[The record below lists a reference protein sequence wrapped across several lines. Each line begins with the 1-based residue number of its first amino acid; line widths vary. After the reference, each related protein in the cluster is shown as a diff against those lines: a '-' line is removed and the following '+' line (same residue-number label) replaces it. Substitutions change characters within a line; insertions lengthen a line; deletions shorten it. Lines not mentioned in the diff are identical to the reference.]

1 MLGEEPI
8 RFIPA
13 AQLPEERRKEEAAKA
28 ASGEKEG
35 EEPAPP
41 PRNFEYVEPWSS
53 TIYEHVTQEEQKRK
67 KQESGLCMVKYLLD
81 SSAVID
87 VLRYDSVTNQNMQ
100 TALKNRN
107 TLSISSH
114 VYYEVVRGFKGDTDT
129 KKFRTFVKLYQS
141 WEILPFDMRAANKAV
156 EIYLQLLKVR
166 KLK

>member
-1 MLGEEPI
+1 
-8 RFIPA
+8 
-13 AQLPEERRKEEAAKA
+13 
-28 ASGEKEG
+28 
-35 EEPAPP
+35 
-41 PRNFEYVEPWSS
+41 
-53 TIYEHVTQEEQKRK
+53 
-67 KQESGLCMVKYLLD
+67 MVKYLLD

-156 EIYLQLLKVR
+156 EIYLQLLKGQLIEDNDIYIAATAMVNDCVLVTANTR
-166 KLK
+166 HFSRVENLNFVNWRNP